1 MPRFFCAFF
10 LTAALNSDWG
20 TGLER
25 LIDDQNHA
33 TMEDLIEL
41 MMMDGDHDVYLPTW
55 TFPILLGQQH
65 NLFDYTRDGK

>member
-1 MPRFFCAFF
+1 
-10 LTAALNSDWG
+10 
-20 TGLER
+20 
-25 LIDDQNHA
+25 
-33 TMEDLIEL
+33 MEDLIEL